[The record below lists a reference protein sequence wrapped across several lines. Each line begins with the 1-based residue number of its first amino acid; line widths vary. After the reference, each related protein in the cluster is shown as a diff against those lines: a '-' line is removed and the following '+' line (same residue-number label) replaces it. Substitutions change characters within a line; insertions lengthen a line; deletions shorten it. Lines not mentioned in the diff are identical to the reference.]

1 MNSTF
6 NDSYYELHKNRLNNI
21 FINHAI
27 NAADNSDGGPFG
39 AIITKNDSIISI
51 GNNKVTVLN
60 DPTAHAE
67 IVAIREAC
75 KELNT
80 FNLQDCTLYTSCE
93 PCPMCLSAIYWSRI
107 NTVYYAN
114 TRHDAADIGFDDNEI
129 YKEFE
134 KSNKD
139 KNINLIHLNN
149 TSALNTFK
157 RWKNNVNKISY

>member
-6 NDSYYELHKNRLNNI
+6 NNSYYELHKNRLNNI

-80 FNLQDCTLYTSCE
+80 FNLQDCTLYTS
-93 PCPMCLSAIYWSRI
+93 
-107 NTVYYAN
+107 
-114 TRHDAADIGFDDNEI
+114 
-129 YKEFE
+129 
-134 KSNKD
+134 
-139 KNINLIHLNN
+139 
-149 TSALNTFK
+149 
-157 RWKNNVNKISY
+157 